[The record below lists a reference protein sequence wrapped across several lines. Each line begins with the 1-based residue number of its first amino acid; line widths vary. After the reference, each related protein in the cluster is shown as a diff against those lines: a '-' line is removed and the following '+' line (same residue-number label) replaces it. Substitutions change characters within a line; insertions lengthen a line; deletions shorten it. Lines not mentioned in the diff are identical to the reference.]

1 MQDDYN
7 TAARNQKM
15 TTACIY
21 DISEV
26 ILKKNESEIA
36 SVIGEIVQTSLIG
49 LFQQYQWSAKA
60 TWIK

>member
-15 TTACIY
+15 TTACTD

-36 SVIGEIVQTSLIG
+36 SVIGEIEQTNLIG
-49 LFQQYQWSAKA
+49 FFQQYQWSAKA
-60 TWIK
+60 TWSK

>member
-15 TTACIY
+15 TTACTD

-49 LFQQYQWSAKA
+49 LFQQYQ
-60 TWIK
+60 

>member
-1 MQDDYN
+1 
-7 TAARNQKM
+7 M
-15 TTACIY
+15 TTACID

-36 SVIGEIVQTSLIG
+36 SVTGEIEQTKLIG
-49 LFQQYQWSAKA
+49 FFQQYQWSAKA

>member
-15 TTACIY
+15 TTTCID

>member
-1 MQDDYN
+1 
-7 TAARNQKM
+7 M

-36 SVIGEIVQTSLIG
+36 SVIGEIEQTKLIG
-49 LFQQYQWSAKA
+49 FFQQYQWSAKA